1 MPSAVGTV
9 LWYPARRVAPLRS
22 NGWWAVSVPAIPGLF
37 TQARRLNQVDGL
49 VREAAALLG
58 CEVADVRVVPEL
70 DEDARLMLEE
80 LDRVRVE
87 AEEAQRRSS
96 ELTRR
101 AVERFRGEGFT
112 LRDIASL
119 VGLSQQRVSVLLK
132 RAS

>member
-1 MPSAVGTV
+1 MAALDVE
-9 LWYPARRVAPLRS
+9 ARVTRS
-22 NGWWAVSVPAIPGLF
+22 DGWWAVSVPAIPGLF
-37 TQARRLNQVDGL
+37 TQARRLDQVEGL

-58 CEVADVRVVPEL
+58 HEVAGVEVVPVL
-70 DEDARLMLEE
+70 DEDSRLMLEE
-80 LDRVRVE
+80 LDRARVE
-87 AEEAQRRSS
+87 AEETQRRSS

-101 AVERFRGEGFT
+101 AVERFRSEGLT